1 MPITHAYSL
10 NGYNIII
17 DGNSGAIHGVDPVA
31 FMCIKLYDELVV
43 KTFPVGFKNH
53 MAELSKI
60 SADEAFAALE
70 HAYRIYTEKKDD
82 VLSAGNSA
90 LNLKSE
96 NRQLFDYLTAEAGV
110 IDGVLNSG
118 CGSDVKLSD
127 VIEVLLDIRELT
139 LCDELFTED
148 VYEGIAAGLKKS
160 QSTLK
165 AICLHVAH
173 GCNMR
178 CGYCFA
184 GDGEYNG
191 SKALMDD
198 ATAKAAI
205 DFLIRESKNRRNLE
219 VDFFGGEPLLN
230 FDVIKNTV
238 KYARSIE
245 KSANKNFRFTLT
257 TNGILI
263 DDEVIEF
270 SNEQMSNVVMSL
282 DGRKEEHDRMRKHA
296 GLGSYELI
304 KDKFIKFAKARK
316 QKDYY
321 IRGTY
326 TGYNTDFSKDVLHIA
341 DLGFDEISLEP
352 VVACDEA
359 EYSINESNIDSVLS
373 EYERLS
379 LEMLKRERAS
389 RGFNFYHFKIDF
401 NNGACISKR
410 LSGCG
415 VGSEYLAVTPEG
427 DLYPCHQFV
436 GKDEYILGN
445 VNDGI
450 TEDERLKLFTELTL
464 YSRKE
469 CKTCFAKLFCSGGC
483 AANSL
488 NYAGDITG
496 QYEIGCRIHK
506 KRIECA
512 IMMEM
517 DRNS

>member
-10 NGYNIII
+10 NGHNIII
-17 DGNSGAIHGVDPVA
+17 DGNSGVIHGVDPVA
-31 FMCIKLYDELVV
+31 FMCIKLYDELVIRA
-43 KTFPVGFKNH
+43 FPDSFKRH
-53 MAELSKI
+53 IGKLAETPN
-60 SADEAFAALE
+60 DEAVAALK
-70 HAYRIYTEKKDD
+70 RIYCIYNEKDRD
-82 VLSAGNSA
+82 A
-90 LNLKSE
+90 LNAIESDLNLGTGSPELLK
-96 NRQLFDYLTAEAGV
+96 YLIAEAGV
-110 IDGVLNSG
+110 IEGALKSECEFDIALT
-118 CGSDVKLSD
+118 D
-127 VIEVLLDIRELT
+127 VIEIVLDIRELT

-148 VYEGIAAGLKKS
+148 VYEDIAAGLKKS
-160 QSTLK
+160 QATLK

-173 GCNMR
+173 GCNMK

-191 SKALMDD
+191 KKALMDD
-198 ATAKAAI
+198 DTAKAAI
-205 DFLIRESKNRRNLE
+205 DFLIRESKGRRNLE

-238 KYARSIE
+238 KYARNIE
-245 KSANKNFRFTLT
+245 KSVNKNFRFTLT

-263 DDEVIEF
+263 DDEVIKF
-270 SNEQMSNVVMSL
+270 SNEHMSNVVMSL
-282 DGRKEEHDRMRKHA
+282 DGRKEKHDRMRKHA
-296 GLGSYELI
+296 GLGSYDLI

-352 VVACDEA
+352 VVAGDEA
-359 EYSINESNIDSVLS
+359 EYSINESNIDSVLN
-373 EYERLS
+373 EYEKLS
-379 LEMLKRERAS
+379 LEMLRREKDNC
-389 RGFNFYHFKIDF
+389 GFYFYHFKIDF
-401 NNGACISKR
+401 NKGACISKR

-427 DLYPCHQFV
+427 ELYPCHQFV

-450 TEDERLKLFTELTL
+450 TEKKRLKPFTELTL
-464 YSRKE
+464 YSRAE
-469 CKTCFAKLFCSGGC
+469 CRGCFAKLFCSGGC

-496 QYEIGCRIHK
+496 QYKIGCMIHK

-512 IMMEM
+512 VMMEIE
-517 DRNS
+517 RNS

>member
-31 FMCIKLYDELVV
+31 FMCIKLYDELVIKV
-43 KTFPVGFKNH
+43 FPVSFKNH
-53 MAELSKI
+53 MAELSKV
-60 SADEAFAALE
+60 SAGEAFAALE
-70 HAYRIYTEKKDD
+70 HAYRIYTGKKDD
-82 VLSAGNSA
+82 VLNAGNSA

-198 ATAKAAI
+198 VTAKAAI

-282 DGRKEEHDRMRKHA
+282 DGRKEKHDRMRKHA

-321 IRGTY
+321 IRG
-326 TGYNTDFSKDVLHIA
+326 S
-341 DLGFDEISLEP
+341 S
-352 VVACDEA
+352 
-359 EYSINESNIDSVLS
+359 
-373 EYERLS
+373 
-379 LEMLKRERAS
+379 
-389 RGFNFYHFKIDF
+389 
-401 NNGACISKR
+401 
-410 LSGCG
+410 
-415 VGSEYLAVTPEG
+415 
-427 DLYPCHQFV
+427 
-436 GKDEYILGN
+436 
-445 VNDGI
+445 
-450 TEDERLKLFTELTL
+450 
-464 YSRKE
+464 
-469 CKTCFAKLFCSGGC
+469 
-483 AANSL
+483 
-488 NYAGDITG
+488 
-496 QYEIGCRIHK
+496 
-506 KRIECA
+506 
-512 IMMEM
+512 
-517 DRNS
+517 

>member
-1 MPITHAYSL
+1 M
-10 NGYNIII
+10 
-17 DGNSGAIHGVDPVA
+17 
-31 FMCIKLYDELVV
+31 
-43 KTFPVGFKNH
+43 
-53 MAELSKI
+53 
-60 SADEAFAALE
+60 
-70 HAYRIYTEKKDD
+70 
-82 VLSAGNSA
+82 
-90 LNLKSE
+90 
-96 NRQLFDYLTAEAGV
+96 
-110 IDGVLNSG
+110 
-118 CGSDVKLSD
+118 
-127 VIEVLLDIRELT
+127 
-139 LCDELFTED
+139 
-148 VYEGIAAGLKKS
+148 
-160 QSTLK
+160 
-165 AICLHVAH
+165 
-173 GCNMR
+173 
-178 CGYCFA
+178 
-184 GDGEYNG
+184 
-191 SKALMDD
+191 
-198 ATAKAAI
+198 
-205 DFLIRESKNRRNLE
+205 
-219 VDFFGGEPLLN
+219 
-230 FDVIKNTV
+230 
-238 KYARSIE
+238 
-245 KSANKNFRFTLT
+245 
-257 TNGILI
+257 
-263 DDEVIEF
+263 
-270 SNEQMSNVVMSL
+270 
-282 DGRKEEHDRMRKHA
+282 
-296 GLGSYELI
+296 
-304 KDKFIKFAKARK
+304 
-316 QKDYY
+316 
-321 IRGTY
+321 
-326 TGYNTDFSKDVLHIA
+326 LHIA

-359 EYSINESNIDSVLS
+359 EYSINESNIDNVLS

-436 GKDEYILGN
+436 GKDEYTLGN